1 MQSFSYEPQSG
12 QVVRGSPASNVGRA
26 RLSKQALA
34 EGRTALLLALG
45 ERVKTM
51 RAQRGMSRR
60 ALAQAAEV
68 SERHLANLETGI
80 GNTSIV
86 LLQQVAS
93 ALNCSL
99 AEIVSD
105 ENTQDPEWTLL
116 RQLLQD
122 RSPAE
127 LQRARRL
134 LIQLFGST
142 PHIPGHRDRIALV
155 GLRGA
160 GKSTLGRMLAEALG
174 RPFIEL
180 GREITHLAGC
190 SPSEVQALY
199 GHNVYRRYEHRALE
213 HTIESY
219 RSAIIATR
227 GEIVSDPANF
237 NLLLA
242 SCRTVWLQAEP
253 EDYLNRVSVQEDM
266 PNMRSNSEAMED
278 LRIILASRRPFYARA
293 DVSVNTSGKTVS
305 EAFDALL
312 DALHLNI
319 GGDEE

>member
-1 MQSFSYEPQSG
+1 M
-12 QVVRGSPASNVGRA
+12 
-26 RLSKQALA
+26 
-34 EGRTALLLALG
+34 
-45 ERVKTM
+45 
-51 RAQRGMSRR
+51 
-60 ALAQAAEV
+60 AQAAEV

-253 EDYLNRVSVQEDM
+253 EDYLNRVSMQEDM

-319 GGDEE
+319 GSAEE